1 METAPSSE
9 IRTERARLAAAREA
23 LRRMR
28 KDVLTTETALGD
40 AVVDKYT
47 NAVLRRSRERRAE
60 LLTDL
65 PDVPLFFGRLAYPR
79 GRLFD
84 DGEGGLR
91 DGNRPDSPTWATSA
105 AATCTTPPAPRWCWT
120 GARPSRPPST
130 GPGRATRWAC

>member
-28 KDVLTTETALGD
+28 EDVLTTETALGD

-47 NAVLRRSRERRAE
+47 NAVLRRPRERRAE
-60 LLTDL
+60 PLTDL
-65 PDVPLFFGRLAYPR
+65 PDVPLFFGRPAYPP

-84 DGEGGLR
+84 GAEG
-91 DGNRPDSPTWATSA
+91 RPRVGSRTAT
-105 AATCTTPPAPRWCWT
+105 PV
-120 GARPSRPPST
+120 
-130 GPGRATRWAC
+130 